1 VKRLT
6 ISRNS
11 WHYKLALY
19 GLLNEDRDE
28 TDLCRYWWALVR
40 GVLRAPFLALA
51 GAVVVYA
58 VLIDPLLML
67 AVYAAT
73 GVLVSPDALP
83 MTLALYGVGTVI
95 AVSAYRDWVRKS
107 RPRREPGLVATAYHG
122 WKEKTCVLVR
132 VE

>member
-19 GLLNEDRDE
+19 GKLDEDRDE

-40 GVLRAPFLALA
+40 GVLRAPFLALV
-51 GAVVVYA
+51 GAVV
-58 VLIDPLLML
+58 
-67 AVYAAT
+67 VYAAT